1 MNSSRVFRRILNY
14 TLLLCAVILVVGG
27 GVGVVVAGVPG
38 LVSAVVG
45 VLMTAA
51 LSAITIGSIAIA
63 SRGSI
68 NVFFATVLGAWLI
81 KAVVFVGI
89 LVLLRDQPF
98 INAPVLVLSIIAAA
112 LGTLAV
118 DVVVVL
124 TSRMPYVDAPDSA
137 STVIEPPR
145 P

>member
-38 LVSAVVG
+38 LVG

-68 NVFFATVLGAWLI
+68 NVFFGTVLGAWLI

-112 LGTLAV
+112 VGTLAV

-137 STVIEPPR
+137 STVIDPPR